1 MMSCP
6 VAALLTAPGVEEGEP
21 QGHVEGEDAQQVDNV
36 QEREDEAYLQHNA
49 CVFKNVLYNVM
60 LNHIS
65 RYFNI
70 QENRKTCDI

>member
-36 QEREDEAYLQHNA
+36 QEREDEAYLQHYT
-49 CVFKNVLYNVM
+49 CIFKNVLCVFVM
-60 LNHIS
+60 LNHIR

-70 QENRKTCDI
+70 QENRK